1 VRARSVIYIEAQM
14 TEPTEADDPLMD
26 YQTGQRKRRRIG
38 LVIGVVALALLGA
51 GWAWWRATG
60 LPPLDPEKEQDVS
73 EALKMLDTLPD
84 EHHASLAA
92 AAMAEL
98 EGDRLPPAMVSAFE
112 DASGVPPEMLN
123 LVLMRPFAQDADSL
137 EGWMVACSAGA
148 KAIADYAAS
157 GDIDKLFADC
167 DLGRWS
173 LIDGTAARRVSA
185 GRLILAHA
193 AWGWLVAHHSET
205 ELERRVLRVF
215 VQG

>member
-1 VRARSVIYIEAQM
+1 M
-14 TEPTEADDPLMD
+14 TEPIEADDPLMD
-26 YQTGQRKRRRIG
+26 YQAGQRTRRLIG
-38 LVIGVVALALLGA
+38 LGVGVAVLALLGA

-60 LPPLDPEKEQDVS
+60 LPPLDPEKEQDIL
-73 EALKMLDTLPD
+73 EALDVLDTLPD

-98 EGDRLPPAMVSAFE
+98 EGERLPAAMVTAFE
-112 DASGVPPEMLN
+112 DASAVPPDMVN
-123 LVLMRPFAQDADSL
+123 LVLLRPFAEDADSL
-137 EGWMVACSAGA
+137 EGWTVACSAGA
-148 KAIADYAAS
+148 KAIADYGAS

-185 GRLILAHA
+185 GRLVLAHA